1 VKVVQNERKQIMFT
15 KISKISLALLI
26 VAFFITNISVAQT
39 KKVEYP
45 IFSISPIGGVQFPV
59 GGLNDSYGVSWN
71 AGLDL
76 SLKVNKETAF
86 YLNAAYFDMP
96 LKAGMI
102 GANASYIA
110 ISAGPRYYFAS
121 PKLKA
126 QFFLEAG
133 IGAYIFTQKE
143 YTVTSPSL
151 ADPTVIVPSVTKTNF
166 GVNVGPGVTIP
177 LGGTVDLIMKS
188 KLHYTFQSGGSHT
201 FISAV
206 TGVEFRL

>member
-1 VKVVQNERKQIMFT
+1 MFT
-15 KISKISLALLI
+15 KIFKISLTLLI
-26 VAFFITNISVAQT
+26 MAFFIVNISEAQT

-45 IFSISPIGGVQFPV
+45 IFSFSPVGGVQFPV
-59 GGLNDSYGVSWN
+59 GGLNDNYGVSWN

-86 YLNAAYFDMP
+86 YLNATYFDMP
-96 LKAGMI
+96 LKAGI
-102 GANASYIA
+102 TGPNASYIA

-151 ADPTVIVPSVTKTNF
+151 SDPTVIIPSVTKTNF

-177 LGGTVDLIMKS
+177 LGSTIDLIMKS
-188 KLHYTFQSGGSHT
+188 KLHYTFQDGGSHT

-206 TGVEFRL
+206 AGVEFRL

>member
-1 VKVVQNERKQIMFT
+1 MFKKIFNLSVALFIM
-15 KISKISLALLI
+15 
-26 VAFFITNISVAQT
+26 AFFITNFSEAQT
-39 KKVEYP
+39 KKVQYP
-45 IFSISPIGGVQFPV
+45 IFSISPVGGVQFPV
-59 GGLNDSYGVSWN
+59 GGLNDNYGVSWN

-96 LKAGMI
+96 LKAGII
-102 GANASYIA
+102 GPGAGYIA
-110 ISAGPRYYFAS
+110 ITAGPRYYFAS

-143 YTVTSPSL
+143 YTIATTPETIIPS
-151 ADPTVIVPSVTKTNF
+151 ASKTNF

-177 LGGTVDLIMKS
+177 LGGTIDLIMKS
-188 KLHYTFQSGGSHT
+188 KLHYTFQDGGAHT

-206 TGVEFRL
+206 AGVEFRL

>member
-1 VKVVQNERKQIMFT
+1 MFT
-15 KISKISLALLI
+15 KIFRISLALLLM
-26 VAFFITNISVAQT
+26 ALFITSLSEAQT
-39 KKVEYP
+39 KKTVYP
-45 IFSISPIGGVQFPV
+45 VFSISPVGGVQFPV

-102 GANASYIA
+102 GVNASYMA
-110 ISAGPRYYFAS
+110 ITAGPRYYFAS

-133 IGAYIFTQKE
+133 IGAYIFTKKE
-143 YTVTSPSL
+143 YTIATITTPS
-151 ADPTVIVPSVTKTNF
+151 DSKTNF

-177 LGGTVDLIMKS
+177 LGGTIDLIMKS
-188 KLHYTFQSGGSHT
+188 KLHYTFQTGGSHT

-206 TGVEFRL
+206 AGVEFRL